1 MKKNIVVLGG
11 GFGGLI
17 SAMTLHK
24 KLSSSQ
30 LDNYQIILVDKNDH
44 HLYHP
49 NIYKV
54 AALEEDSAD
63 LEEAKAT
70 AAYAYEDFLPKDI
83 QFIQANITEIDQE
96 ASTVTVQGFTE
107 DINGYQHPITPKTI
121 PFTYCVVALGS
132 ENAFYNIP
140 GMKENALTLKTVADA
155 LRFRNALEV
164 VVQGHREDMV
174 KPVLHF
180 VVGGAGFSGI
190 EVASEMVNLLCL
202 LAEKYEY
209 PEDKFDITMI
219 DAAPTI
225 FFGQPTEIAANVA
238 QRLRHLQI
246 PINIATSAAATNV
259 SDKTIALSNGEVLP
273 YDVLV
278 WTGGVKSV
286 QAPFKENG
294 EIDAK
299 GRTPVDAYLH
309 IAGHKNIFAVG
320 DNALVLDANGKP
332 LPQTG
337 QQATAQGKY
346 LGNALAQAISGE
358 EPKAFMPEAQAFI
371 LPVAGKWAVVHFPNG
386 FTMYGFIPWV
396 MHQYASFRYM
406 CNFMPF
412 WKAFGKAWRAAKL
425 FSLNDW

>member
-1 MKKNIVVLGG
+1 M
-11 GFGGLI
+11 I
-17 SAMTLHK
+17 SAITLNK

-30 LDNYQIILVDKNDH
+30 SDNYQIILVDKNDH

-70 AAYAYEDFLPKDI
+70 AAYAYEDFLPSDI
-83 QFIQANITEIDQE
+83 QFIQAIVTEIDQD

-107 DINGYQHPITPKTI
+107 DINGYQHPISPKTI

-132 ENAFYNIP
+132 ENAFYSIP

-155 LRFRNALEV
+155 LRFRNAIEV
-164 VVQGHREDMV
+164 VVQSHREDLV
-174 KPVLHF
+174 KPVLRF

-225 FFGQPTEIAANVA
+225 FFGQPPEIAANVA
-238 QRLRHLQI
+238 RRLRHLQI
-246 PINIATSAAATNV
+246 PINIVTSAAATNV
-259 SDKTIALSNGEVLP
+259 TDKVVSLSNGEVLP

-278 WTGGVKSV
+278 WTGGVKAT
-286 QAPFKENG
+286 QAPFKESG
-294 EIDAK
+294 EFDAK

-320 DNALVLDANGKP
+320 DNAAILDEEGKA

-346 LGNALAQAISGE
+346 LGNAIAQAISGK
-358 EPKAFMPEAQAFI
+358 EPETFKPEAQAFI
-371 LPVAGKWAVVHFPNG
+371 LPVAGKWAVVHFPKG

-425 FSLNDW
+425 FSMNDW